1 MGLWKRIVGV
11 VRKDSD
17 DDDSR
22 EEWSDSRDHMLDAK
36 VAALGNNPAP
46 PGYLPK
52 PDDGRPR
59 Y

>member
-1 MGLWKRIVGV
+1 MGLWRRIL
-11 VRKDSD
+11 RAFRRDSD
-17 DDDSR
+17 DDDSQGK
-22 EEWSDSRDHMLDAK
+22 WSGARDEMLDAK